1 MKILL
6 EGVAGREVS
15 MPSIPSTMLLLNS
28 RFDEMKNKL
37 KMLIKEA
44 QYVCL
49 TADVWSHS
57 RKSYLGVSIHFI
69 ANDNSWTR
77 KSYILAFRLLSKR
90 HTFDYLAETLV
101 DIFKEND
108 LPIEKI
114 THIVTDGGSN
124 FCKAFREFGKKSD
137 FSDTLA
143 LIEQNEI
150 EPELNDEGDDLLYIE
165 GDPILVLDSEDSD
178 PFEDIETEIMH
189 ANIQSDQINFPNENE
204 EIDMDIVLPPQMRC
218 FAHLLNLIG
227 NFMSLTVTYK
237 IDF

>member
-1 MKILL
+1 
-6 EGVAGREVS
+6 
-15 MPSIPSTMLLLNS
+15 MLLLNS
-28 RFDEMKNKL
+28 RFNEMKNKL

-44 QYVCL
+44 LYVCL
-49 TADVWSHS
+49 TADVWSHM

-69 ANDNSWTR
+69 ANDNAWTR

-101 DIFKEND
+101 DIFKEYD

-143 LIEQNEI
+143 LIEQNEKECEQTDEDDDILCI
-150 EPELNDEGDDLLYIE
+150 EDE
-165 GDPILVLDSEDSD
+165 PILVLDSEMSLD
-178 PFEDIETEIMH
+178 PFDEIETEILN
-189 ANIQSDQINFPNENE
+189 ANIQGDQINFPSDNE

-227 NFMSLTVTYK
+227 NFMSLTTRCK